1 MNNAGPVTPEM
12 MEAQRLQALEILKNQ
27 YEMNEETLRNTERK
41 LKDTLKS
48 DGTKAYTKIQ
58 LDEKL
63 APIRD
68 MLNDTLQQYV
78 NAGGNPDDLTK
89 KKVTKRKPAVRTYGT
104 PDGAAKVEETPKKQE
119 KAVEKTKVPAYIP
132 KKRDFASN
140 VAFDVIPLPSKGEPY
155 RHKMDRLQVA
165 YLTANDENM
174 FVSPNLYRDGLL
186 IDYLLNEKILDA
198 GIEPSELLEGD
209 RDAIVLWLRAT
220 GYGNEFPITATDK
233 KSGQEF
239 ESVIDLSKIKFK
251 DFNLEADERGWF
263 TFELPASKDEIK
275 FRFLNHRELNDLK
288 NLDVAE
294 SPASVKNRL
303 RTISE
308 ELRAF
313 LDIDESLTK
322 VQKEKLYES
331 CRRVEDW
338 EEGIED
344 DGVYY
349 TNSITNRLEAQVM
362 AVNGN
367 TNRQYIADY
376 VLNMNVRDSL
386 ALRKFIN
393 ENEPGLDF
401 NVEVEKPE
409 SLGGGSQTVFLS
421 VDQFIFL
428 NIA

>member
-119 KAVEKTKVPAYIP
+119 KVVEKTKAPAYIP